1 MTLNLKKMKK
11 IVWFFMVIGLFLN
24 LNSSLNAQPNMK
36 NGGGGKMMNK
46 NLVETNDVPQVVK
59 DSQQRLFPGT
69 TVEKWFI
76 AERGNKGNQGNGK
89 GNQDRPEI
97 FVARFKDKEGFITH
111 CRIKESGEIK
121 GSMTMLQGE
130 KGLPQNI
137 KDAVLK
143 RFPGYKIQASQR
155 VYHAKNNQ
163 KAYRV
168 VLQQNSTKIITF
180 TDENGNEIKEDKLA
194 PELKENI
201 IETPDKQ

>member
-1 MTLNLKKMKK
+1 MKK
-11 IVWFFMVIGLFLN
+11 IVWFLMVMGLFLN
-24 LNSSLNAQPNMK
+24 QNLSVNAQPHMK
-36 NGGGGKMMNK
+36 HGGGMMMSK
-46 NLVETNDVPQVVK
+46 KLIETNDVPQVVK
-59 DSQQRLFPGT
+59 DAQQRLFPGT
-69 TVEKWFI
+69 SVEKWFI
-76 AERGNKGNQGNGK
+76 TERGNKEK
-89 GNQDRPEI
+89 GNSNKPEI
-97 FVARFKDKEGFITH
+97 YIARFKDKEGFLTH
-111 CRIKESGEIK
+111 CRIKEDGEIR

-168 VLQQNSTKIITF
+168 VLFQNSTKIITF

-194 PELKENI
+194 PEIKENI